1 MNKTKIKKISNV
13 LSIFQSLNN
22 EDLDYFCLNSNDESM
37 QLFLE
42 VIFNLITNKKI
53 SERVKDK
60 NQENEEQKKKWC
72 SIIKSK
78 NNKARVTFI
87 RKQIG
92 SGILADISSL
102 VFPILLALI

>member
-13 LSIFQSLNN
+13 LSIFQAVKNV
-22 EDLDYFCLNSNDESM
+22 DLDYFCLDSNDESM

-60 NQENEEQKKKWC
+60 NLIESERGKMKKK
-72 SIIKSK
+72 KK
-78 NNKARVTFI
+78 MVFNN
-87 RKQIG
+87 QI
-92 SGILADISSL
+92 
-102 VFPILLALI
+102 